1 MKKMTVYCHRNCN
14 GHLIGCGTEEF
25 AETTRMLKGLTALTL
40 SFLSTES
47 AYCQPGTYFR
57 RWLENW
63 GLPMGP
69 LTQRSMFDK
78 SPETSFAR
86 LSSWTRRLIRSKCAY
101 ASITI
106 NIRKTNPNNCYY
118 CFCCSLLLSL
128 PKCPVPQRFP
138 YPAPFF
144 P

>member
-1 MKKMTVYCHRNCN
+1 MKKMPVFCHRNCN
-14 GHLIGCGTEEF
+14 GHLIGCVTEEF

-86 LSSWTRRLIRSKCAY
+86 LSSWTRSKETHSIEVRLCKHY
-101 ASITI
+101 
-106 NIRKTNPNNCYY
+106 NKHKKNEP
-118 CFCCSLLLSL
+118 
-128 PKCPVPQRFP
+128 
-138 YPAPFF
+138 
-144 P
+144 